1 MRKAGWCLNFFEK
14 RPRPADVDD
23 ESVAAI
29 VRLPKSRHAKTEVEK
44 DAWPSSER
52 NDDVGFPGRR

>member
-1 MRKAGWCLNFFEK
+1 MRKAGWCFWNFFKK

-23 ESVAAI
+23 ESAI